1 MRLFPFLAR
10 ASVLAVAVAGFGTA
24 TSLALAAAPRP
35 ATVTTTPLHVDAATL
50 DALAP
55 QADPKVLGLALAAVR
70 CAQAD
75 GVGTSA
81 RRLAVIDYSRPSLQ
95 PRLWVFDLASHKLLY
110 HELVA
115 HGSGSGGNVPTRFSN
130 VDGTHASSL
139 GLFVTGDTYVGRNGY
154 SLRMDGLEPGIND
167 AAMDRA
173 IVMHG
178 AAYVNADSG
187 RQMGRLGRSWG
198 CPALRNAVA
207 KPIIDV
213 MKNGQFVFSYYPDQ
227 AWLARSA
234 LATCAAARVARQ
246 QTKGGDGSV

>member
-1 MRLFPFLAR
+1 MRPFTFAPMC
-10 ASVLAVAVAGFGTA
+10 V
-24 TSLALAAAPRP
+24 LALATCVAAAASPLVIAP
-35 ATVTTTPLHVDAATL
+35 ARSSAGPHVLPSAQRRGATL
-50 DALAP
+50 HDLAP
-55 QADPKVLGLALAAVR
+55 KADSKVLELALAAVR

-75 GVGTSA
+75 GVGIGA
-81 RRLAVIDYSRPSLQ
+81 KRLAVIDYSRPSLQ
-95 PRLWVFDLASHKLLY
+95 PRLWVFDLASRTLLY

-115 HGSGSGGNVPTRFSN
+115 HGSGSGGNVPDRFSN

-167 AAMDRA
+167 AAMERA

-178 AAYVNADSG
+178 ADYVDAGNG
-187 RQMGRLGRSWG
+187 RKLGRLGRSWG

-234 LATCAAARVARQ
+234 LTNCAAARVARREHAQ
-246 QTKGGDGSV
+246 GGHAA

>member
-1 MRLFPFLAR
+1 MLSLPFLAR
-10 ASVLAVAVAGFGTA
+10 SGVLALAVAGFGAA
-24 TSLALAAAPRP
+24 TNLALAAAPRP
-35 ATVTTTPLHVDAATL
+35 ATVVTTPLRVDAATL

-55 QADPKVLGLALAAVR
+55 QADPKVLELALAAVR

-178 AAYVNADSG
+178 ASYVNADTG

-246 QTKGGDGSV
+246 QAKSGDGSV